1 VTGGAENYS
10 LSGYGRVRYQVVVGL
25 ANFFDID
32 EIFR

>member
-1 VTGGAENYS
+1 VTGGAENYA
-10 LSGYGRVRYQVVVGL
+10 LSRYGRGPDPGVVGL